1 MQIQYQLASGKM
13 KTQKTPATLA
23 SMRRRVGAVVGR
35 MTKDEALATIAQIN
49 AEQAVTGPTIF
60 SETIRGITGGFNS
73 QSINHYV
80 VRKIGVKAQ
89 IIKNYN

>member
-1 MQIQYQLASGKM
+1 M
-13 KTQKTPATLA
+13 KTQKTPATLT

-35 MTKDEALATIAQIN
+35 MTKDEALSTIAHIN

-73 QSINHYV
+73 QSINNYV